1 MTVMSISEDLD
12 ADTIGREAG
21 LTGEDLVRFRS
32 GVASWAMEGQVA
44 TVEEMRAGAE
54 LAAGRIDFAEYRR
67 RLGV

>member
-1 MTVMSISEDLD
+1 MTVMSTSEDLD
-12 ADTIGREAG
+12 AAAIAREAG
-21 LTGEDLVRFRS
+21 LDERQTFEFRN
-32 GVASWAMEGQVA
+32 GVASWAMEGQVL